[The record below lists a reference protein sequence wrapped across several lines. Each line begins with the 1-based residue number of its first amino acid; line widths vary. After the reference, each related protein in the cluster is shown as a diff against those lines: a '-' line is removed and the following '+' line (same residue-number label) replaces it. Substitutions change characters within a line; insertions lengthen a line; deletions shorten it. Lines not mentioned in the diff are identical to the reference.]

1 MLNVQVLVNSIP
13 LAGIYLLLSLGWVVI
28 YRATGLL
35 NFAHG
40 QFVMLGA
47 YIYYFLFVTY
57 GLPWWLALVIALGLG
72 GAASALAF
80 LGLLRPVTGQPL
92 FAQIV
97 LTMGLSI
104 VLTSVVSLIWGSTP
118 RTLVPPFQNHVF
130 HLGGPITI
138 TLIDLCTAA
147 LAVLAVI
154 ALQLISGKTRLGVQM
169 RASAES
175 PLLASQSGIN
185 VNLIAA
191 LSWAIAGALITLGG
205 VAYSQQSLLS
215 PGVADLGLRGIAPAL
230 LGGLDSV
237 KGTLI
242 GSVVVALAQNFGVL
256 WFGGQAADVSAYVLI
271 FIVLIVRPTGL
282 FGAREIRRI

>member
-1 MLNVQVLVNSIP
+1 MLDLQVLVNSIP

-47 YIYYFLFVTY
+47 YIYYFLFVT
-57 GLPWWLALVIALGLG
+57 GRLPWWLALVIALGLG
-72 GAASALAF
+72 GAVSALAF

-104 VLTSVVSLIWGSTP
+104 VMTSVVSLIWGPTP
-118 RTLVPPFQNHVF
+118 RTLAQPFPNPVF

-138 TLIDLCTAA
+138 TLIDLCTAG

-154 ALQLISGKTRLGVQM
+154 ALQLISGKTRLGVYM

-185 VNLIAA
+185 VGLIAA
-191 LSWAIAGALITLGG
+191 LSWAIAGTLITLGG
-205 VAYSQQSLLS
+205 IAYSQQSLLS
-215 PGVADLGLRGIAPAL
+215 PGVSDLGLRGIAPAL

-237 KGTLI
+237 KGALI

-271 FIVLIVRPTGL
+271 FIVLILRPTGL